1 MKISPSI
8 LSADFAALG
17 DAVARAEAGGA
28 DMIHVDVMDGCF
40 VPNLTIGPCVI
51 ESIRKRTR
59 LPLDTHLMI
68 IQPERYIE
76 DFVHA
81 GADLLTV
88 HVEACPHLHRTL
100 HQIKEA
106 GARAGV
112 AINPSTPPDA
122 IEWVLDSLDLILV
135 MSVNPGFGGQSF
147 IPSSLAKLRQIRTL
161 IGSRP
166 IEISVDGG
174 VGHENAGLLAQV
186 GATTLVAGSAVFGT
200 DDPAQAV
207 RDLRSASEVLK

>member
-68 IQPERYIE
+68 VQPERYIE
-76 DFVHA
+76 DFVRA

-100 HQIKEA
+100 QQIKEA
-106 GARAGV
+106 GAKAGV
-112 AINPSTPPDA
+112 ALNPSTPPDS

-147 IPSSLAKLRQIRTL
+147 IPHSLAKLRQIRTL
-161 IGSRP
+161 VGSRP

-174 VGHENAGLLAQV
+174 VARDKAGLLAKA

>member
-17 DAVARAEAGGA
+17 DAVALAEAGGA

-76 DFVHA
+76 DFVRA

-112 AINPSTPPDA
+112 AINPSTPPGA